1 MCVIHRGQKK
11 SIPHQ
16 RDLEVFETRR
26 ELLSDRDTYHDDG
39 FELEPRGLWDTS
51 HSSILIQV

>member
-1 MCVIHRGQKK
+1 MCVIYRGQKK

-26 ELLSDRDTYHDDG
+26 ELLSDRDTYHYDG
-39 FELEPRGLWDTS
+39 FELEPRGLWDKFKYVRVT
-51 HSSILIQV
+51 